1 MEGEA
6 PSANLSSMSLIRPDL
21 NLLNFRLLF
30 LILLQHGLR
39 SGGKPPLVNEKMN
52 E

>member
-1 MEGEA
+1 
-6 PSANLSSMSLIRPDL
+6 MSLIRPDL
-21 NLLNFRLLF
+21 KPPFRLLF